1 MYTTEYYS
9 ATRKKETL
17 LFMDLEDITL
27 SEISQT
33 EKDKSHLYAQ
43 SEKAEFT
50 KTESWGFYV
59 LLVRKRWL
67 VSFGVKWLR
76 DGRPMEEEHIGKGT

>member
-1 MYTTEYYS
+1 MLFATTW
-9 ATRKKETL
+9 
-17 LFMDLEDITL
+17 MDVEDITL
-27 SEISQT
+27 SGISQT
-33 EKDKSHLYAQ
+33 EKDKSHLYVQ
-43 SEKAEFT
+43 SEKAEFI

-76 DGRPMEEEHIGKGT
+76 DG

>member
-1 MYTTEYYS
+1 MNQQDVVMYTTEYYS

-17 LFMDLEDITL
+17 LFATAWMDVEDITL
-27 SEISQT
+27 SGISQT
-33 EKDKSHLYAQ
+33 EKDKSHLCVQ
-43 SEKAEFT
+43 SEKAEFI

-76 DGRPMEEEHIGKGT
+76 DG

>member
-17 LFMDLEDITL
+17 LFATAWMDVEDITL
-27 SEISQT
+27 SGISQT
-33 EKDKSHLYAQ
+33 EKDKSHLYVQ
-43 SEKAEFT
+43 SEKAEFI
-50 KTESWGFYV
+50 KTESWDFYV

-67 VSFGVKWLR
+67 
-76 DGRPMEEEHIGKGT
+76 